1 MATKRTEYLNGVP
14 YVHQDTDPAWTEA
27 VDYFGPD
34 NAAGHYTAPGGETLV
49 EGDDR
54 PTTPMWKFLAGM
66 AAAGAGGQA
75 LADVLI
81 PGLATA
87 GAGGVGAGVGGGTTA
102 GTASGFA
109 GPTGSTLS
117 ASFGPTAVGGG
128 GAGLGTGV
136 ASGGSML
143 SKLGSLLG
151 GSTSW
156 TSPSTIL
163 GLGQLG
169 LGAAGAFMGD
179 DNVRTG
185 YTGDESS
192 PNQLRALLSA
202 LSAELQHQQEKRAEI
217 GPIRR
222 RASYTSRE
230 DL

>member
-14 YVHQDTDPAWTEA
+14 YTPQDTDPSWTEA
-27 VDYFGPD
+27 QDYFGPD

-54 PTTPMWKFLAGM
+54 PTTSPWKLLGLM

-75 LADVLI
+75 AADFL
-81 PGLATA
+81 PGLFAGGA
-87 GAGGVGAGVGGGTTA
+87 SGGAGGGAASVAPSAGGIL
-102 GTASGFA
+102 
-109 GPTGSTLS
+109 GPGGSALS
-117 ASFGPTAVGGG
+117 ASFGAPAAASAGGG
-128 GAGLGTGV
+128 V
-136 ASGGSML
+136 AAGGSVL
-143 SKLGSLLG
+143 GKLGSLFG
-151 GSTSW
+151 GSQSW